1 MTRAQLAYAR
11 KDYLP
16 IFCGY
21 GSNAYDVLQS
31 TLIDSVEE
39 KVKELGDFIVIPHDM
54 KNTFYKW
61 VGRMCGYY
69 STFFA
74 DLSGKTIN
82 VFYVDIDKCAQIILN
97 EWREQIKAPN

>member
-1 MTRAQLAYAR
+1 MTRTQLAYTH

-16 IFCGY
+16 VFCGY
-21 GSNAYDVLQS
+21 GNNAYAVLQS
-31 TLIDSVEE
+31 ALIDSVEE

-54 KNTFYKW
+54 KNAFYKW
-61 VGRMCGYY
+61 VGRMYGYY

-82 VFYVDIDKCAQIILN
+82 VFYVDIDTCAQIILN
-97 EWREQIKAPN
+97 EWREQIKS

>member
-21 GSNAYDVLQS
+21 GNNAYAVLQEALAS
-31 TLIDSVEE
+31 SVEE

-61 VGRMCGYY
+61 VNRMYSYY
-69 STFFA
+69 STFFH

-82 VFYVDIDKCAQIILN
+82 VFYVDIDKCAAIILN
-97 EWREQIKAPN
+97 EWREQIKPLN